1 MLVSVFALL
10 VSLRVEK
17 DIVTEFRV
25 DIQASSSGSL
35 RDLNTY
41 I

>member
-10 VSLRVEK
+10 VSLRGEK

-25 DIQASSSGSL
+25 DIQAWRIRSL